1 MYVSKMQTII
11 PDNLKP
17 LYVRAKR
24 RGLIELDILLGY
36 VADKYLLS
44 MSAEQVERFRILLLQ
59 EDSNIFK
66 WIMDKEPVPKEFD
79 NDIWEMVKSFDSS
92 DKKAMM

>member
-1 MYVSKMQTII
+1 MQLVI
-11 PDNLKP
+11 PENLKP
-17 LYVRAKR
+17 IYVRAKR

-44 MSAEQVERFRILLLQ
+44 MSAEQVERFKILLQQ

-66 WIMDKEPVPKEFD
+66 WIMGKEPIPAELD
-79 NDIWEMVKSFDSS
+79 NDIWKMVKSFDKDSLIF
-92 DKKAMM
+92 